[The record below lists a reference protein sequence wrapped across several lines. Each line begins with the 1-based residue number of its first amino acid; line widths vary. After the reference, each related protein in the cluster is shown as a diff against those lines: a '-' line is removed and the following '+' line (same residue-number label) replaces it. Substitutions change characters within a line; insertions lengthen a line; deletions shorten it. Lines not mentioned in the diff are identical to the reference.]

1 MNTQTNRVN
10 SVDAKPSSSARKG
23 LSFTAEQ
30 LQKLHWIDG
39 LSEKQIGAMYGVSC
53 AAINWWC
60 KKLGVSGR
68 RKVKQLLFEPS
79 PALSYILG
87 CILGDGC
94 VYLRKDRRYTV
105 RFSVCDRVL
114 AEEFAKAAR
123 LVGFGCNKITRCKPS
138 EEYHRAL
145 WLVCLYSDD
154 FGVWYEKLGMK
165 GRLETGLKF
174 PANFVR
180 GFYES
185 EGTIVRHRERVEL
198 SITDTHHE
206 GLLINAIK
214 DVLPNGIEAK
224 TYRFAPREA
233 GLQARHVLAIYRQ
246 LDVARFLAWV
256 MPCIKVVP
264 RPEEATQAN
273 TEPILGRDAEAG
285 VENTK
290 AIQNGT
296 QVGTHAATH
305 VSQPPA
311 RSKPR
316 RCIPTL
322 QETARGQQKCSAPRT
337 VTFS

>member
-10 SVDAKPSSSARKG
+10 SVDTKRPSSAKKG

-30 LQKLHWIDG
+30 LQKLHWVDG
-39 LSEKQIGAMYGVSC
+39 LSETQIGARYGVSC
-53 AAINWWC
+53 AAIHWWC

-68 RKVKQLLFEPS
+68 KDVKHLFFEPS
-79 PALSYILG
+79 PALSYVLG
-87 CILGDGC
+87 CVLGDGC
-94 VYLRKDRRYTV
+94 VYLRKDNRYTV
-105 RFSVCDRVL
+105 RFAVTDRAL

-123 LVGFGCNKITRCKPS
+123 LVGFKCDKITRCKPA
-138 EEYHRAL
+138 EEHHKTI
-145 WLVCLYSDD
+145 WLVCLYSND
-154 FGVWYEKLGMK
+154 FGAWYENLGIM
-165 GRLETGLKF
+165 GRLEVGLKF

-185 EGTIVRHRERVEL
+185 EGSIVRHRNCLEL
-198 SITDTHHE
+198 SIIDTHHD
-206 GLLINAIK
+206 GLIIKSIK
-214 DVLPNGIEAK
+214 DVIPLGIEAK
-224 TYRFAPREA
+224 TYKFLAKEKGFRD
-233 GLQARHVLAIYRQ
+233 RHVLAIYRQ
-246 LDVARFLAWV
+246 LDVARFLAWT
-256 MPCIKVVP
+256 MPCIKTVP
-264 RPEEATQAN
+264 RPEEEPQVN
-273 TEPILGRDAEAG
+273 TEPILDRDVEAG

-311 RSKPR
+311 RPKPR